1 MNTVT
6 RRLSAMA
13 AAACAL
19 ALIPLAVAASPASA
33 SAGQSTLGTNQVLQA
48 GQDIVSPNG
57 YYAVVQ
63 TDGNFVLYAP
73 GGRPLWASNTVGTGA
88 HDWLVMQGDGN
99 LVLYNGVYP
108 AQGRAVWANGKNGS
122 GGANWLNMQTDGNL
136 VEYTSAG
143 HPVWATSTVQSSPSP
158 AASKAVAWARSQ
170 DGQVSVPANAKNGN
184 AGAVYWSGWCWL
196 FSWDAWKLGAG
207 QAPRYSGGS
216 AQIVYNLYKAH
227 GLVSGPSSAPPAGS
241 LVFFRYGTYGHVA
254 ISLGGGSVE
263 TTQGV
268 YGNELP
274 VTHMTIARI
283 GLTELGYVA
292 PGNV

>member
-99 LVLYNGVYP
+99 LVLYNQASRP
-108 AQGRAVWANGKNGS
+108 VWADNRNGS
-122 GGANWLNMQTDGNL
+122 GGANWLAVQTDGNL

-143 HPVWATSTVQSSPSP
+143 HPVWATNTVQSSSSP
-158 AASKAVAWARSQ
+158 AVAWAMSQ
-170 DGQVSVPANAKNGN
+170 DGQVRVPANAKNGN
-184 AGAVYWSGWCWL
+184 VNATYWSGWCWL

-207 QAPRYSGGS
+207 HAPRYSGGS
-216 AQIVYNLYKAH
+216 AQVTYNLYQAH
-227 GLVSGPSSAPPAGS
+227 GLMSGPASAPPAGS

-254 ISLGGGSVE
+254 ISLGNGSVE
-263 TTQGV
+263 TTQGN
-268 YGNELP
+268 YGQELP
-274 VTHMTIARI
+274 VTRMAINRI